1 MFHCSRGNQEKLDFS
16 KFINVE
22 PCAVANLLAV
32 LIGIRVGCSVLI
44 SFQVGILII
53 FDSAPESFKN
63 LFQDLVVEILYFLDF
78 LREMELSK
86 FFLLVVLFV
95 YFDIC
100 GLYLS
105 SVLRLFRVQLQ
116 C

>member
-1 MFHCSRGNQEKLDFS
+1 MVLLLSRL
-16 KFINVE
+16 
-22 PCAVANLLAV
+22 
-32 LIGIRVGCSVLI
+32 
-44 SFQVGILII
+44 
-53 FDSAPESFKN
+53 KN

-95 YFDIC
+95 YFGIC

-105 SVLRLFRVQLQ
+105 FVFRLFRVYSVYSIYFLFNWYIITIRCSVVILKKFQLIFVNV
-116 C
+116 